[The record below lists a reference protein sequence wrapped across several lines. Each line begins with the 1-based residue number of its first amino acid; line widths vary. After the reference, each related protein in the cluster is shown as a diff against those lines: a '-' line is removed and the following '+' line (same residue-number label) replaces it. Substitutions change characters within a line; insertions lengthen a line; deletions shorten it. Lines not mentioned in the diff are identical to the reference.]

1 MLPAFTT
8 PFITDFQTAMG
19 ENTFIFIFNIKSVD
33 GGYATFK
40 HMGKMHNDLE
50 IINFVSLTVW
60 S

>member
-1 MLPAFTT
+1 
-8 PFITDFQTAMG
+8 MG
-19 ENTFIFIFNIKSVD
+19 ENTFIFNFNIKSVD

-40 HMGKMHNDLE
+40 HMGKMHNDVE